1 MKVWMIVIL
10 ITGIIACFVQAQE
23 MSPAGGNYLDFSD
36 KTYYIAKDRPSLDVL
51 LANGW
56 TIEMWLY
63 VRKLPPKPV
72 RRRNV
77 SVVFAKPYSYGI
89 YLVSFLR
96 TINRGVHVR
105 NRKES
110 AWYIYLD
117 GTVGIQASNIGVNGE
132 RIDPKIYRGPMI
144 REKQWQYLALQSLGG
159 QIFEFFD
166 GQHNNLGGV
175 PIEDSDVP
183 LSVGGIDPTLSE
195 RVNNRITWPGFEHM
209 LSREINLLPFDG
221 AIDEIRISNVAR
233 YPGGEAPKPPGRFEN
248 DEHTLALW
256 HFDEPQGS
264 AVYID
269 SSGHGNTLVAS
280 NFRPVSLAGKRPVT
294 WAHIKKMR

>member
-10 ITGIIACFVQAQE
+10 TTGIIAFFVQAQE

-51 LANGW
+51 LVNGW

-89 YLVSFLR
+89 YLVSLLR
-96 TINRGVHVR
+96 SITGG
-105 NRKES
+105 KKS

-117 GTVGIQASNIGVNGE
+117 GTFGGENLGKASTIGINGE
-132 RIDPKIYRGPMI
+132 RIDPKIYQGPII

-159 QIFEFFD
+159 RIFMFFD
-166 GQHNNLGGV
+166 GKHSNIGDV

-183 LSVGGIDPTLSE
+183 LSVGGIDPTLRA
-195 RVNNRITWPGFEHM
+195 RVNNRIAWPGFEHM

-269 SSGHGNTLVAS
+269 SSGHENTLVDS
-280 NFRPVSLAGKRPVT
+280 NFRSVSLAGKRPVT